1 MCINCAAT
9 LDKKSR
15 VCNRTCGGF
24 YINYTDTNVA
34 YEIPPLSDADGDGN
48 REECFE
54 DVNVVKLWGDN
65 HVARQFQRLEVYFCL
80 FFDGYAYCQM

>member
-1 MCINCAAT
+1 LVGAPKGT
-9 LDKKSR
+9 
-15 VCNRTCGGF
+15 V

-65 HVARQFQRLEVYFCL
+65 HCGYIGFRDPLTGL
-80 FFDGYAYCQM
+80 LIDDGVMDVVVRDWAKP